1 MEYKKGSVLSGIKV
15 IDMGQVIAAPYCAS
29 ILANMGADVVKVE
42 IPVKGD
48 NCRAS
53 LPMRN
58 GISTYFVAFNCSKR
72 GITLNLKSEK
82 GKEILTKMIAE
93 ADVLVE
99 NFRPG
104 VFAKLGFSYEKLQEI
119 NPRLIY
125 AAVSGFGQEGP
136 YSKRAGYDPVA
147 QAMSGIMS
155 VTGHPGEPPVRCGA
169 SFADVMAA
177 QNTAMGILAA
187 LRYRDQTGRG
197 QMIDVSLADC
207 CITALSSIN
216 EVYLT
221 NGVIPQRLGNTY
233 AASAPGNNYPT
244 KDGQIILLSGN
255 EVQWQKLCSIL
266 GHEEWI
272 TKPEFIDNKTR
283 VAHKPELDAAIR
295 AETVRFTT
303 DELMDRMLEHGL
315 AAAPIQ
321 TIDQVVNSEHFS
333 VYREMFPEVDYP
345 EVGKVRVT
353 NQPIRMSETTPFV
366 RSAAPTLGQHTSE
379 VLSELGYSA
388 EEIESLRAE
397 GVI

>member
-1 MEYKKGSVLSGIKV
+1 MEFKKGSVLEGIKV
-15 IDMGQVIAAPYCAS
+15 IDLGQVIAAPFCAS
-29 ILANMGADVVKVE
+29 ILANMGADVIKVE
-42 IPVKGD
+42 MPGKGD

-53 LPMRN
+53 LPMRD
-58 GISTYFVAFNCSKR
+58 GVSTYFIAFNCGKR
-72 GITLNLKSEK
+72 GITLNLKSQK
-82 GKEILTKMIAE
+82 GKEILTQMIRE
-93 ADVLVE
+93 ADVLIE

-104 VFAKLGFSYEKLQEI
+104 VLAKLGFPYEHLREL

-155 VTGHPGEPPVRCGA
+155 VTGHPGEQPVRCGA

-187 LRYRDQTGRG
+187 LRYRDQTGQG

-207 CITALSSIN
+207 CITALASIN

-221 NGVIPQRLGNTY
+221 NGIVPQRLGNTY

-244 KDGQIILLSGN
+244 KDGQVILLAGN
-255 EVQWQKLCSIL
+255 ETQWQKLCGIL

-283 VAHKPELDAAIR
+283 VAHKPELDACIR
-295 AETVRFTT
+295 EASARFTT
-303 DELMDRMLEHGL
+303 DELMGKMLEAGL

-321 TIDQVVNSEHFS
+321 TIDQVVESEHFG
-333 VYREMFPEVDYP
+333 VYREMFPSVEHP
-345 EVGKVRVT
+345 QVGEIRVT

-366 RSAAPTLGQHTSE
+366 RGAAPTLGQHTGE
-379 VLSELGYSA
+379 VLSELGFTQ
-388 EEIESLRAE
+388 EEIENLRAE